1 MRSFNWKMSLAATV
15 LSLTAAGLGN
25 MALAN
30 GSPSLAGTEYGA
42 PRNVSGA
49 TASTPRAS
57 IVEGRNVYVDER
69 PPVQVEAYIRRSI
82 EMDKRSS
89 R

>member
-1 MRSFNWKMSLAATV
+1 MSNFSWKMTLTATV
-15 LSLTAAGLGN
+15 LSLVAAGIAN
-25 MALAN
+25 TALASGQAS
-30 GSPSLAGTEYGA
+30 GSNTGYEVTRTAPGA
-42 PRNVSGA
+42 QTSM
-49 TASTPRAS
+49 PRAP

-69 PPVQVEAYIRRSI
+69 PPVQIEAYIRRSI